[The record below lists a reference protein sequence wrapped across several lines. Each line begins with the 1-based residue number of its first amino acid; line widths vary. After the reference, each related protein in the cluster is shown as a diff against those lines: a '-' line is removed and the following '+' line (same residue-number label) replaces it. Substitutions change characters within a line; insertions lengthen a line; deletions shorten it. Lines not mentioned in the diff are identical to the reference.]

1 MIRCGLTHAVVKS
14 SLGSVCAQVL
24 GVFREAFLGVGVVG
38 APLVRGSII
47 ASLDAL
53 PRCAG
58 ASPSPDI
65 GVGRW
70 VGLVLLSYWGE
81 GQFVYHGVV
90 VAILNGLI
98 VAVLTSGK
106 VSSLCNIVPRD
117 W

>member
-1 MIRCGLTHAVVKS
+1 MWTNAREVVKI
-14 SLGSVCAQVL
+14 SLGSVFAEVL
-24 GVFREAFLGVGVVG
+24 GVFREAFVGIGVVG
-38 APLVRGSII
+38 APLARGSLI
-47 ASLDAL
+47 ASVDAL

-81 GQFVYHGVV
+81 GSLVYHGVV
-90 VAILNGLI
+90 VAILSGLI

-106 VSSLCNIVPRD
+106 VSTHCNIVPQN

>member
-1 MIRCGLTHAVVKS
+1 MG
-14 SLGSVCAQVL
+14 L
-24 GVFREAFLGVGVVG
+24 GVTS
-38 APLVRGSII
+38 APLVLSSVI

-70 VGLVLLSYWGE
+70 VGLVLVSYWGE
-81 GQFVYHGVV
+81 GYFSYYGVV
-90 VAILNGLI
+90 VAILSGLI

-106 VSSLCNIVPRD
+106 VSTHCNIVPRS